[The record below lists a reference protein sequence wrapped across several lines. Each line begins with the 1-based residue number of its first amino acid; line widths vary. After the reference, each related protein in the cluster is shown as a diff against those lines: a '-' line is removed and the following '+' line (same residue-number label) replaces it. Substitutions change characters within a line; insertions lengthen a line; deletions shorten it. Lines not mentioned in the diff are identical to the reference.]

1 MALCY
6 CHVFWIVNT
15 HFSLMTLRLSTTT
28 NLTTRTLD
36 MHLKFWLCYKRWCTP
51 NADIDI
57 FFTLCHSFYYG
68 LKQKQKNTRRI
79 TACITVNKQS
89 FRGGWVW
96 GRKQLIHFKTCSR
109 LMPFTSNQRQVINS
123 LVQVDLCC
131 SDLVDNTAVKWT
143 HLQEMG

>member
-1 MALCY
+1 MLLSCVLNCQHTLLFNDTEAQ
-6 CHVFWIVNT
+6 HNNKSHNKNT
-15 HFSLMTLRLSTTT
+15 WYASKILAVLQEMMYPQRWHWHFFYSLSLILLRPE
-28 NLTTRTLD
+28 
-36 MHLKFWLCYKRWCTP
+36 KK
-51 NADIDI
+51 
-57 FFTLCHSFYYG
+57 
-68 LKQKQKNTRRI
+68 KKNTRRI

-89 FRGGWVW
+89 IRGGWVW